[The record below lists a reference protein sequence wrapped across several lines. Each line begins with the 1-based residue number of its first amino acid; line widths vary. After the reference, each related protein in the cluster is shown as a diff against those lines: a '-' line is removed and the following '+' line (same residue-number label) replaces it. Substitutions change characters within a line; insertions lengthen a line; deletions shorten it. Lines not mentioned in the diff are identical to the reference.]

1 MYYEESRNKKLLY
14 IVPGE
19 CPGICKTLNVLSPRS
34 NSKLKNVNKK
44 YDYLSLNK
52 KICHSLVLHIS
63 GAPRLWELKTQNS
76 IFGNW
81 YKCFN
86 MITTTI

>member
-34 NSKLKNVNKK
+34 NSKLKKEDK
-44 YDYLSLNK
+44 MDLSLPSWSNK
-52 KICHSLVLHIS
+52 STSQFNNRNNNNNNNYNANNNNIDKIFFIYIIII
-63 GAPRLWELKTQNS
+63 N
-76 IFGNW
+76 I
-81 YKCFN
+81 
-86 MITTTI
+86 I